1 MNKKLLLQ
9 ICIISVTI
17 IFSIFF
23 FNKIF
28 FKKDFE
34 IVENKE
40 VLDSDEKNLIEGIQY
55 FSKDIK
61 GNTYLIEA
69 ENGIMDQNN
78 QDIIYL
84 KDVKAKINFDKK
96 KIVTINSKRA
106 IYNISNFDTEFLDN
120 VKLKYGNNK
129 LTCDKILAKFSQNYA
144 ILSGNLVFKNLI
156 TRLYADQME
165 VDLIARTTKTSM
177 FNKNNKIKIEHLTN
191 GVN

>member
-1 MNKKLLLQ
+1 MNKKLSLQ
-9 ICIISVTI
+9 ICIIFVTI

-23 FNKIF
+23 LNKIF

-34 IVENKE
+34 VVEIKKIPKTN
-40 VLDSDEKNLIEGIQY
+40 EKNLIEGIQY

-84 KDVKAKINFDKK
+84 KDVKAKINFDEKK
-96 KIVTINSKRA
+96 VITINSKRA
-106 IYNISNFDTEFLDN
+106 IYNINNFDTEFLDD
-120 VKLKYGNNK
+120 VKLKYAENK
-129 LTCDKILAKFSQNYA
+129 LSCDKIFAKFSQNYA

-156 TRLYADQME
+156 TKLYADQME
-165 VDLIARTTKTSM
+165 VDLITRTTKTSM
-177 FNKNNKIKIEHLTN
+177 FNKNNKIKIKHLTN

>member
-1 MNKKLLLQ
+1 MNKKLSLQ
-9 ICIISVTI
+9 ISIISVTI

-144 ILSGNLVFKNLI
+144 VLSGNLVFKNLI
-156 TRLYADQME
+156 TKLYADQME

>member
-1 MNKKLLLQ
+1 MNKKLSLQ
-9 ICIISVTI
+9 ICIIFVTI

-23 FNKIF
+23 LNKIF
-28 FKKDFE
+28 LKEDFE
-34 IVENKE
+34 VVEIKNISKTN
-40 VLDSDEKNLIEGIQY
+40 EKNLIEGIQY

-84 KDVKAKINFDKK
+84 KDVKAKINFDERKV
-96 KIVTINSKRA
+96 ITINSKSA
-106 IYNISNFDTEFLDN
+106 IYNIDNFDTEFLDD
-120 VKLKYGNNK
+120 VKLKYAENK
-129 LTCDKILAKFSQNYA
+129 LSCDKIFAKFSQNYA

-156 TRLYADQME
+156 TKLYADQME
-165 VDLIARTTKTSM
+165 VDLITRTTKTSM

>member
-1 MNKKLLLQ
+1 MHKKLSLQ
-9 ICIISVTI
+9 ISIIFFSI

-40 VLDSDEKNLIEGIQY
+40 VSESDEKNLIEGIQY

-120 VKLKYGNNK
+120 VKLKYDNNK

-144 ILSGNLVFKNLI
+144 VLSGNLVFKNLI
-156 TRLYADQME
+156 TKLYADQME

>member
-106 IYNISNFDTEFLDN
+106 IYNISNFDTEFLNN
-120 VKLKYGNNK
+120 VKLKYGDNK
-129 LTCDKILAKFSQNYA
+129 LSCDKILAKFSQNYA

>member
-1 MNKKLLLQ
+1 MNKKLSLQ
-9 ICIISVTI
+9 ISIISVTI

-40 VLDSDEKNLIEGIQY
+40 VIESDEKNLIEGIQY

-144 ILSGNLVFKNLI
+144 VLSGNLVFKNLI
-156 TRLYADQME
+156 TKLYADQME

>member
-1 MNKKLLLQ
+1 MNKKLSIQ
-9 ICIISVTI
+9 ICIIFVMI
-17 IFSIFF
+17 IFSILL

-28 FKKDFE
+28 FKKNFE

-40 VLDSDEKNLIEGIQY
+40 VSESDEKNLIEGIQY

-84 KDVKAKINFDKK
+84 KDVKAKINFDEKE
-96 KIVTINSKRA
+96 IVTINSKRA
-106 IYNISNFDTEFLDN
+106 IYNINNFDTEFSDN
-120 VKLKYGNNK
+120 VKLKYGENK
-129 LTCDKILAKFSQNYA
+129 LSCDKILAKFSQNYA

-156 TRLYADQME
+156 TKLYADQME

-177 FNKNNKIKIEHLTN
+177 FNNNNKIKIKHLSN

>member
-1 MNKKLLLQ
+1 MNKKLSLQ

-34 IVENKE
+34 LIESKE
-40 VLDSDEKNLIEGIQY
+40 VIESDEKNLIQGIQY

-69 ENGIMDQNN
+69 EDGIIDQNN

-84 KDVKAKINFDKK
+84 KNVKAKINFDEKK
-96 KIVTINSKRA
+96 MVSINSKRA

-120 VKLKYGNNK
+120 VKLKYGENK
-129 LTCDKILAKFSQNYA
+129 LSCDKILAKFSQNYA
-144 ILSGNLVFKNLI
+144 ILSGNLVFKNFI
-156 TRLYADQME
+156 TKLYADQME
-165 VDLIARTTKTSM
+165 VDLLARTTKTSM
-177 FNKNNKIKIEHLTN
+177 FDKNNKIKIQHLTN
-191 GVN
+191 GAN

>member
-96 KIVTINSKRA
+96 KIVTINSKKA

>member
-1 MNKKLLLQ
+1 MNKKLSLQ

-23 FNKIF
+23 FNNIF

-40 VLDSDEKNLIEGIQY
+40 VSESDEKNLIEGIQY

-106 IYNISNFDTEFLDN
+106 IYNISNFDTEFLKD
-120 VKLKYGNNK
+120 VKLKYGDNK
-129 LTCDKILAKFSQNYA
+129 LSCDKILAKFSQNYA

-156 TRLYADQME
+156 TKLYADQME

-177 FNKNNKIKIEHLTN
+177 LNKNNKVKIEHLTN

>member
-1 MNKKLLLQ
+1 MNKKLSLQ
-9 ICIISVTI
+9 ICIIFVTI

-23 FNKIF
+23 LNKIF

-34 IVENKE
+34 VVEIKKIPKTN
-40 VLDSDEKNLIEGIQY
+40 EKNLIEGIQY

-84 KDVKAKINFDKK
+84 KDVKAKINFDEKK
-96 KIVTINSKRA
+96 VITINSKRA
-106 IYNISNFDTEFLDN
+106 VYNINNFDTEFLDD
-120 VKLKYGNNK
+120 VKLKYAENK
-129 LTCDKILAKFSQNYA
+129 LSCDKIFAKFSQNYA

-156 TRLYADQME
+156 TKLYADQME